1 MAARPATPAMRA
13 AIIAIAL
20 LLAAACAQAQE
31 RDLVRVQ
38 RSTVR
43 FTSEAPLETI
53 TATTTEAKG
62 ILDRSERS
70 FAVQIPVVAFEG
82 FNAPLQ
88 REHFQ
93 ENYMVSRQWPMAT
106 FTGRVIE
113 AVDLRAPGSQ
123 AVRAKGELTIRGT
136 TKERIIPCTLD
147 VVDNGVRVRSSFEV
161 PVADHGIRIP
171 RVVQQKVS
179 AVVRVEVDLFFA
191 P

>member
-1 MAARPATPAMRA
+1 MRD
-13 AIIAIAL
+13 L
-20 LLAAACAQAQE
+20 LLCLPFLLASLGAEAQE

-38 RSTVR
+38 RSSVR

-53 TATTTEAKG
+53 TAVTSEAKG
-62 ILDRSERS
+62 ILDRAERT

-106 FTGRVIE
+106 FAGRIIE
-113 AVDLRAPGSQ
+113 AVDLSAPGSH
-123 AVRAKGELTIRGT
+123 AVRAKGEISIRGT
-136 TKERIIPCTLD
+136 AKERIIPCTLE
-147 VVDNGVRVRSSFEV
+147 VGGNGIRVLSSFEV

-179 AVVRVEVDLFFA
+179 AVVRVEIDMTFA